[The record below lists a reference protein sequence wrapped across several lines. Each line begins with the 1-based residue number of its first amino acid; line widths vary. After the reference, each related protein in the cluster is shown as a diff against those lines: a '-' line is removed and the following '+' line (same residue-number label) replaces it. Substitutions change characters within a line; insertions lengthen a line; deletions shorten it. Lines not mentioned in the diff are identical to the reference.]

1 VKACAAAEA
10 SSRAARPVKGA
21 AAGDLAPPDGRKP
34 GPTTPGKRFFVNF
47 VKTWPDAPL
56 LLPLFA
62 MNCRKYFEQL
72 QPDRFDDFTKG
83 LIRTLLQGK
92 DLNRLDARTQRQLR
106 SILMEFER
114 KQEWLKDKYPSWYR
128 SCSSTSDQETHSPS
142 S

>member
-1 VKACAAAEA
+1 M
-10 SSRAARPVKGA
+10 
-21 AAGDLAPPDGRKP
+21 
-34 GPTTPGKRFFVNF
+34 
-47 VKTWPDAPL
+47 

-62 MNCRKYFEQL
+62 MNWRKYFEQL

-114 KQEWLKDKYPSWYR
+114 KQEWLKDKYPCPVCQGEGLQTIENPVDAPIVKDGRGYLPTKCLYCDGMR
-128 SCSSTSDQETHSPS
+128 YLPKKKSDAAQKLVVKT
-142 S
+142 